1 MYKLES
7 RDYNKVE
14 KLVQSDNE
22 LSVQAVIHGIMP
34 GEIFV
39 NAIMLQGVRMIKVF
53 KLRFLQNLIFGIN

>member
-22 LSVQAVIHGIMP
+22 LSVKAVIHGIMP